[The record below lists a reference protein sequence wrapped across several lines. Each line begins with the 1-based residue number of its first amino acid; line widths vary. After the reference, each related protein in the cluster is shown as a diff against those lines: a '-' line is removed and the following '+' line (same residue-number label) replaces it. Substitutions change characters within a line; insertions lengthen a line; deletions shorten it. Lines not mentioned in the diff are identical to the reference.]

1 MTEYGEGAILEETV
15 GLIRKEMREI
25 IDNLTADRVTIGI
38 FFTGV
43 KLSNGYGGIC
53 FTPMKEI
60 PEAVCCPSSAKA
72 MPSSGK
78 LKGRKVSTIL
88 KDMSRG
94 NLLKKAIGIA
104 TMNALSSACW
114 EICPPEEYVIKRG
127 VDAFDGLELAEDAH
141 VTVIGALVPV
151 LKALK
156 KRKKPFSI
164 LEKDIC
170 TLKEDEQE
178 FYVPPENAD
187 AAIRQADILVITGTT
202 LINDT
207 LEGIL
212 KNAKK
217 NANVL
222 VVGPTASMLPDA
234 FFRRGVSS
242 IGGIIVNKPDE
253 LLDVLAE
260 GGSGYHFFGK
270 SADRVVIDKERTWA
284 AFRPRRCPISIVRRT
299 PG

>member
-1 MTEYGEGAILEETV
+1 MTEYGEGAILLETI
-15 GLIRKEMREI
+15 GLIRNEMGKA
-25 IDNLTADRVTIGI
+25 IDSLTAERVVIGI

-43 KLSNGYGGIC
+43 KLSNGFGGIC
-53 FTPMKEI
+53 FTPVKEI

-72 MPSSGK
+72 MPLSGK

-88 KDMSRG
+88 KEMSQG
-94 NLLKKAIGIA
+94 NPLKKAIGIA

-114 EICPPEEYVIKRG
+114 ERSPPNGYEIKRG
-127 VDAFDGLELAEDAH
+127 VDAFDELELADDAY

-156 KRKKPFSI
+156 KRGKPFSI
-164 LEKDIC
+164 LEKDVR
-170 TLKEDEQE
+170 TLKEDEIE
-178 FYVPPENAD
+178 FYVPPEKAD
-187 AAIRQADILVITGTT
+187 AAIRQADVLVVTGTT

-217 NANVL
+217 SANVM

-234 FFRRGVSS
+234 FFSRGVSS

-253 LLDVLAE
+253 LLDILAE

-270 SADRVVIDKERTWA
+270 SADRVVIER
-284 AFRPRRCPISIVRRT
+284 SD
-299 PG
+299 

>member
-1 MTEYGEGAILEETV
+1 MIEYSEGAILRETS
-15 GLIRKEMREI
+15 GLIRKELGDT

-43 KLSNGYGGIC
+43 KLSNGFGGIC
-53 FTPMKEI
+53 FTPIKEI

-78 LKGRKVSTIL
+78 LKGRKVPTIL
-88 KDMSRG
+88 KEMSQG
-94 NLLKKAIGIA
+94 NPLKKAIGIA
-104 TMNALSSACW
+104 TMNALSSAYW
-114 EICPPEEYVIKRG
+114 ECCPPYEYVIKRG
-127 VDAFDGLELAEDAH
+127 FDAFDDLQLAEDAH
-141 VTVIGALVPV
+141 VTVIGALVPI

-156 KRKKPFSI
+156 KRGKPFSI
-164 LEKDIC
+164 LEKDIR
-170 TLKEDEQE
+170 TLKEEELE
-178 FYVPPENAD
+178 FYVPLEKAD
-187 AAIRQADILVITGTT
+187 AAIRRADVLVITGTT

-217 NANVL
+217 NANIM

-234 FFRRGVSS
+234 FFSRGVSS

-253 LLDVLAE
+253 LLDILAE

-270 SADRVVIDKERTWA
+270 SADRVVIDKV
-284 AFRPRRCPISIVRRT
+284 CGGISDAWSDF
-299 PG
+299 

>member
-1 MTEYGEGAILEETV
+1 MIEYSEGAILEETA
-15 GLIRKEMREI
+15 GLIRKKLGET

-53 FTPMKEI
+53 FTPIKEI

-78 LKGRKVSTIL
+78 LKGRKVSMIL
-88 KDMSRG
+88 KEMSRG
-94 NLLKKAIGIA
+94 NPLKKAIGIA

-114 EICPPEEYVIKRG
+114 ERCPPDGYVIKRG
-127 VDAFDGLELAEDAH
+127 VDAFDDLRMPEDAH
-141 VTVIGALVPV
+141 VTVIGALVPI

-156 KRKKPFSI
+156 KREKPFSI
-164 LEKDIC
+164 LENDIR
-170 TLKEDEQE
+170 TLKEDELE
-178 FYVPPENAD
+178 FYVPPEKAD
-187 AAIRQADILVITGTT
+187 AAIRRADVLVVTGTT

-217 NANVL
+217 NADVM

-234 FFRRGVSS
+234 FFNRGVTSV
-242 IGGIIVNKPDE
+242 GGIIVNNPDE
-253 LLDVLAE
+253 LLDILAE

-270 SADRVVIDKERTWA
+270 SADRVVIEKIR
-284 AFRPRRCPISIVRRT
+284 
-299 PG
+299 